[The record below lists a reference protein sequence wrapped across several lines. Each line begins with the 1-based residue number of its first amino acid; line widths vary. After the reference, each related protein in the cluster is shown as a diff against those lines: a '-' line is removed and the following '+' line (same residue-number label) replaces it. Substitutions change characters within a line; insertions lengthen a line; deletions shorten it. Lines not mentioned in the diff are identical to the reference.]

1 MLRILIITSS
11 ILILNGCAFIHAM
24 DSEIP
29 QKIDQ
34 WRTEN
39 EYAKALNTLEYISKS
54 HKNYVILMKK
64 KNIIL
69 KEVKEFENKNH
80 KQAQIAEN
88 NIKWNKAAI
97 IYEKALD
104 KLPKTSPLTIEYQ
117 NFIKRRNNYLE
128 ELEFKLSINKAK
140 WLIESMPIQK
150 KLVFA
155 NPADSKVQNRYE
167 DTLEDIEKNTKEL
180 INCIEVTMQAK
191 KTLLAETCFQIVDK
205 FDDAYFDKSMLKKFK
220 TQLSKKQ
227 HQQQTIHDNKTKT
240 LIDELKQGYSH
251 DNLLRAQRHLS
262 ILENNIKPNQHTATL
277 TAQLSDLF
285 KKGLANRMQS
295 GQRLYSDGKIE
306 NALSIWMPLQ
316 KIVPENKKLD
326 NYIKRAQRVLAK
338 VKKLSTQPATVNLP

>member
-11 ILILNGCAFIHAM
+11 ILILNGCAFIHSM
-24 DSEIP
+24 DSEIS

-34 WRTEN
+34 WRAEN
-39 EYAKALNTLEYISKS
+39 EYAKALSALEYISKS
-54 HKNYVILMKK
+54 HKNYALLMKK
-64 KNIIL
+64 RNNIL
-69 KEVKEFENKNH
+69 REVKVFENKNY
-80 KQAQIAEN
+80 KKAQIAEKN
-88 NIKWNKAAI
+88 VQWNKADN
-97 IYEKALD
+97 IYINALD
-104 KLPKTSPLTIEYQ
+104 KLPKDSTLATQYQ
-117 NFIKRRNNYLE
+117 SFIKRRNNYLE
-128 ELEFKLSINKAK
+128 ELEFKLSIHKAK
-140 WLIESMPIQK
+140 WLIESMPTQK

-155 NPADSKVQNRYE
+155 NPADSKIQNRYE

-180 INCIEVTMQAK
+180 INCIEVAMQAK
-191 KTLLAETCFQIVDK
+191 KTLLAETCFQIVNK

-220 TQLSKKQ
+220 NQLSIKQ

-262 ILENNIKPNQHTATL
+262 ILENNIKPNQHTAAL
-277 TAQLSDLF
+277 TEQLSALF
-285 KKGLANRMQS
+285 KKGVANRMQS
-295 GQRLYSDGKIE
+295 AQRLYSDGKIE

-338 VKKLSTQPATVNLP
+338 VKKLSTQPATVTLP